1 MLINERPVKILILG
15 EAKIT
20 HTQRWIAHFQNA
32 GWTVRA
38 LSFDPIPQG
47 VECESLGPT
56 VLPRAIHVLLT
67 ASRVRSIVETFRPD
81 ITSALFLPDYGWLA
95 TLAGAKPLIVSAWG
109 SDVLIAPK
117 KSAWNRKRISR
128 VVRNA
133 DHLIGD
139 AEVLRDGM
147 LALGADNA
155 RISTIPLGVSDELL
169 AIGANRRIESHSPI
183 TVFHARRLEPVY
195 RPGTFI
201 KAAALVAKSDP
212 GRYRFVMAGDGSMR
226 PAMNRLIGALS
237 LGDAVELREWMSPE
251 ELAHQLAS
259 TDIYVACPEVDAT
272 SVSLLEAMATG
283 CYPIVT
289 DLPANRE
296 WIDSDTNGTLF
307 PVGDDQSLARAIIA
321 AAQDPQRRETARVLN
336 TERIRRHAL
345 WRSNMSKVE
354 DIIADVLT
362 RKHKLSL

>member
-20 HTQRWIAHFQNA
+20 HTQRWIAYFQNA
-32 GWTVRA
+32 GWTVRS
-38 LSFDPIPQG
+38 LSFDPIPDG
-47 VECESLGPT
+47 IECESLGPT
-56 VLPRAIHVLLT
+56 VLPRAIHILLSS
-67 ASRVRSIVETFRPD
+67 SRVRAIIESFRPD
-81 ITSALFLPDYGWLA
+81 IVSALFIPDYGWLA

-117 KSAWNRKRISR
+117 KSSWNRKRIAK

-139 AEVLRDGM
+139 AEILREGL

-169 AIGANRRIESHSPI
+169 ATGAKRRIESHSPI
-183 TVFHARRLEPVY
+183 MVLHTRRLERLY
-195 RPGTFI
+195 RPETFLQ
-201 KAAALVAKSDP
+201 AAALVARSDP

-226 PAMNRLIGALS
+226 QSLQKQIQSLS
-237 LGDAVELREWMSPE
+237 LSDVVTIREWMSPE
-251 ELAHQLAS
+251 ELSYQLAS
-259 TDIYVACPEVDAT
+259 ADIYVSCPEVDAT

-289 DLPANRE
+289 DLAANRE
-296 WIDSDTNGTLF
+296 WIDDGVNGNLF
-307 PVGDDQSLARAIIA
+307 PVGDAQALANAITTA
-321 AAQDPQRRETARVLN
+321 ADDTQQREKARILNVEIIRER
-336 TERIRRHAL
+336 AL
-345 WRSNMSKVE
+345 WKNNMSQVE

-362 RKHKLSL
+362 RKR